1 MKYNKNIMLILLNL
15 NLKFKENINK
25 INFITKN
32 LQKYNKKSL
41 NNKIK
46 IYLNSK
52 TKRIINSLFLTSINQ
67 KALLIYK

>member
-41 NNKIK
+41 NNKTK